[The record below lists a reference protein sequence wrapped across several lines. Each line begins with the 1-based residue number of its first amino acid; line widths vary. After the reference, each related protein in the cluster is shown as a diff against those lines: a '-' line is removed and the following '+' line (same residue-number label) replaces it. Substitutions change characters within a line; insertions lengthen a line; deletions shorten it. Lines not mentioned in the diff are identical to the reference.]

1 MGFFSWKTADT
12 KESIANI
19 HSTHENAGMIVYLIQ
34 PNGQKAIME
43 QDYEGYEEFG
53 GVDAYEWLALQN
65 FDKDIL
71 DKATKIEDGLR
82 SLAISCVY
90 GSYFEDIKTG
100 EKFAYNLSEFFDDIK
115 PFRGTYDMP
124 IVEYNKCPNDLI
136 KEGIW
141 IEKSFSDRL
150 AITKPLKFSYD
161 KNAVYEDM
169 SASDTCE
176 AQGFFYDN

>member
-12 KESIANI
+12 NESIAN
-19 HSTHENAGMIVYLIQ
+19 THAQHELAGATVYLIQ
-34 PNGQKAIME
+34 PDGQQAIME
-43 QDYEGYEEFG
+43 PGYEGYGEFG

-71 DKATKIEDGLR
+71 DKAKEVEDGLR
-82 SLAISCVY
+82 SLAISCVH
-90 GSYFEDIKTG
+90 GSYFEDIETG
-100 EKFAYNLSEFFDDIK
+100 KKFAYNLAEFFDDIE

-124 IVEYNKCPNDLI
+124 IAEYNKSPNDLI

-150 AITKPLKFSYD
+150 TVTKPLKFSYD
-161 KNAVYEDM
+161 KNAVYEDLP
-169 SASDTCE
+169 ASEDCE
-176 AQGFFYDN
+176 AQGFFY